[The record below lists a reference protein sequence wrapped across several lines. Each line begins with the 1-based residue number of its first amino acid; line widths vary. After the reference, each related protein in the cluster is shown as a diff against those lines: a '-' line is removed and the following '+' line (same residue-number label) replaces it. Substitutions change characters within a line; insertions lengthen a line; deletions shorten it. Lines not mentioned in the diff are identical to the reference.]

1 MHMENYIFQKTQKTT
16 GRSNC

>member
-1 MHMENYIFQKTQKTT
+1 MENYIFQKTQKTT